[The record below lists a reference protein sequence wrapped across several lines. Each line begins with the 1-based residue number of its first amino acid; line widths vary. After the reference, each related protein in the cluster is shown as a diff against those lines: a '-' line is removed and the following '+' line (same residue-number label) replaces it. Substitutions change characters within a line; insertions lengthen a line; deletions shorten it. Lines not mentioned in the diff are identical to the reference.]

1 MDKFLIKWDIS
12 TQQILMYIF
21 AAITLFS
28 IFAAIRLQ
36 INFLA
41 LLPFGVIIAYL
52 CVVDFRKVFFLLLF
66 CLPFSIEV
74 ELPGGFATDLPT
86 EPLVLV
92 LMGVSILFFVKNLP
106 TLKGSFFFHP
116 LTCFL
121 GIHFLWIFICIFTS
135 ADTFVSTKF
144 FLAKFWYIVVY
155 FFLSGLILRDE
166 NALRTMIWC
175 ISIPIAITTL
185 YVIIRHAGFGFA
197 FDKINSSV
205 GPFYRNH
212 VNYAATL
219 SLFAPF
225 VWYLKSAYQKF
236 SFRWNV
242 LWGILIIIFLGIVF
256 AYTRAAYLALIAAVC
271 AYWIIHFRLIK
282 LILLVALISSIV
294 FASNLLTNNKY
305 LDYAPDFEKTI
316 SHKKFDNLVAATAK
330 GEDVSVMERFYR
342 WIAGVYMVKERAVF
356 GFGPGNFHGFYKAYT
371 VRSFETYVSDNPEK
385 SGIHS
390 YYLMLGVEQGI
401 PGVIFFVAILFY
413 FFYRMEIVYHRET
426 NPTVAGFLMGAYMSV
441 IVIVLLLIINDLIE
455 TDKVGSFFFICL
467 AILVNIDI
475 QQKKK
480 ISQAS
485 SPSESSD

>member
-1 MDKFLIKWDIS
+1 MDKLLTKWGIS
-12 TQQILMYIF
+12 TQQIFMYFF

-28 IFAAIRLQ
+28 ILGAIHYQ
-36 INFLA
+36 MNFLA
-41 LLPFGVIIAYL
+41 LLPFGIIIAYL
-52 CVVDFRKVFFLLLF
+52 CIVDFRKVFFLLLF

-74 ELPGGFATDLPT
+74 DLPGGFATDLPT
-86 EPLVLV
+86 EPLVLI
-92 LMGVSILFFVKNLP
+92 LMGVSILYFLKNLP
-106 TLKGSFFFHP
+106 TLKGDFFLHP

-121 GIHFLWIFICIFTS
+121 GIHFFWIFICIFMS
-135 ADTFVSTKF
+135 ADTFVSTKY

-155 FFLSGLILRDE
+155 FFLSGLILKEE
-166 NALRTMIWC
+166 NTLRAMIWC
-175 ISIPIAITTL
+175 ISVPIAITTI
-185 YVIIRHAGFGFA
+185 YVMIRHAGHGFA
-197 FDKINSSV
+197 FDKINASV

-219 SLFAPF
+219 SLFTPF
-225 VWYLKSAYQKF
+225 VWYLKSTYKRF
-236 SFRWNV
+236 SIRWNI
-242 LWGILIIIFLGIVF
+242 LWGMLIIIILGIIF
-256 AYTRAAYLALIAAVC
+256 AYTRAAYLALMAAVC

-282 LILLVALISSIV
+282 LVLLVALVASIV
-294 FASNLLTNNKY
+294 FTSSLLNDNKY
-305 LDYAPDFEKTI
+305 LDYAPNFEKTI
-316 SHKKFDNLVAATAK
+316 AHKEFDNLVAATAK

-401 PGVIFFVAILFY
+401 PGIIFFVAILFY
-413 FFYRMEIVYHRET
+413 FFYRVEIVYHRET
-426 NPTVAGFLMGAYMSV
+426 NPTIAGILMGAYMCV

-467 AILVNIDI
+467 AILVNIDLK
-475 QQKKK
+475 QQRKL
-480 ISQAS
+480 IGQVS
-485 SPSESSD
+485 SPPK

>member
-1 MDKFLIKWDIS
+1 MDKLLRNWSLS
-12 TQQILMYIF
+12 TQEKIMYIF
-21 AAITLFS
+21 ALIILSS
-28 IFAAIRLQ
+28 IFGAIRYQ

-41 LLPFGVIIAYL
+41 LLPFGAIIGYL
-52 CVVDFRKVFFLLLF
+52 CIVDFRKVFFLLLI
-66 CLPFSIEV
+66 CLPFSIEA

-86 EPLVLV
+86 EPLVLI
-92 LMGVSILFFVKNLP
+92 LMGVSILYFFKNISS
-106 TLKGSFFFHP
+106 TRGDFFSHP
-116 LTCFL
+116 VTFFL
-121 GIHFLWIFICIFTS
+121 GIHFTWIFICIFTS

-155 FFLSGLILRDE
+155 FFLSGFILREE

-175 ISIPIAITTL
+175 ISIPIAITTI
-185 YVIIRHAGFGFA
+185 YVIIRHAGYAFA

-219 SLFAPF
+219 SLFTPF
-225 VWYLKSAYQKF
+225 IWYLKSTYERN
-236 SFRWNV
+236 SLRWKV
-242 LWGILIIIFLGIVF
+242 LWGILVIIIIGIIF
-256 AYTRAAYLALIAAVC
+256 
-271 AYWIIHFRLIK
+271 HFRLIK
-282 LILLVALISSIV
+282 IVLMAALIGSIL
-294 FASNLLTNNKY
+294 FTSNLLTNNKY
-305 LDYAPDFEKTI
+305 LEYAPNFEKTI
-316 SHKKFDNLVAATAK
+316 AHKEFDNLVAATAK

-385 SGIHS
+385 SGIHC

-401 PGVIFFVAILFY
+401 PGIIFFLALLFY
-413 FFYRMEIVYHRET
+413 FFYRLEIVYHRET
-426 NPTVAGFLMGAYMSV
+426 NPTLAGILMATYMCV

-467 AILVNIDI
+467 AILVNIDL
-475 QQKKK
+475 QQKRK
-480 ISQAS
+480 INNTDSFS
-485 SPSESSD
+485 KLSD